1 MKQCSPVVFLCAAA
15 ATVGKQKSCYV
26 EWAGLCITVSVAV
39 PVAALGLIVLGTAL
53 PPLA

>member
-1 MKQCSPVVFLCAAA
+1 MKQCSPVVFLCAV
-15 ATVGKQKSCYV
+15 ATTVKQKSCYV
-26 EWAGLCITVSVAV
+26 EWAGLCITVSVVV